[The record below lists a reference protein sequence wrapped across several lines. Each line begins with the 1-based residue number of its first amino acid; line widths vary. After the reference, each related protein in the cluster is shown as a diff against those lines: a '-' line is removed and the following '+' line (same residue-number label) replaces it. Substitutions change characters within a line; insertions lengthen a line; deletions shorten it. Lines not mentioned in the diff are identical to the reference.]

1 MLLEAAVDVEV
12 EGVLIVL
19 VEVLPCA
26 VVVDSKDVV
35 SDVVVLLEPNVV
47 VEAVVVGFEVVDD
60 VAGVVSVDDAFPSDV
75 VVVLLVAAV
84 VVVKVVLEA
93 VVPSVGSTVGVVVVP
108 VVI

>member
-12 EGVLIVL
+12 EGELIVL
-19 VEVLPCA
+19 PEVIPCA

-60 VAGVVSVDDAFPSDV
+60 VTGAVSVDNVVPSDV
-75 VVVLLVAAV
+75 VIVLLVAVV

>member
-1 MLLEAAVDVEV
+1 M
-12 EGVLIVL
+12 EGLPIVL

-26 VVVDSKDVV
+26 VVEDSKDFV
-35 SDVVVLLEPNVV
+35 SDEVVLLEPDVI
-47 VEAVVVGFEVVDD
+47 VEAVVVGFEVVND
-60 VAGVVSVDDAFPSDV
+60 VAGVVSVNDVVPSDV